1 MYKSLKISGYRGFE
15 SFELKNLGRVN
26 LLVGTN
32 NSGKTSILESI
43 EFLKSTNDLQ
53 IFSDILR
60 RREEWGTSPDDK
72 GYKFGHLLHGRNSE
86 GKIVVEA
93 SHNNTFRSSN
103 WNKKIKI
110 SIEDISKGQF
120 SVEDLKLVGDRG
132 GYLVE
137 VEWSNASQPSRF
149 GVTYEGKVLDRHLQ
163 FRPHPYMKKSV
174 QFLHANGITAREI
187 KRLYDKVVLTE
198 NEKHV
203 ISALNIIEPTIE
215 RIASVGQ
222 VRYQYEKGGS
232 AGIFL
237 KLSDFDQRIPI
248 GSMGDGI
255 WRLLGL
261 ALVLAAASDGVVL
274 IDEID
279 TGLHYSV
286 MRKMWEMVSERSAAL
301 NIQVFATTHSRDCY
315 ESLAEIVEPY
325 SPQTCV
331 AIHRID
337 PNRNSAVSFSDQEVV
352 AAAKRGLEVR

>member
-1 MYKSLKISGYRGFE
+1 MYKSLKISGYRGFD

-43 EFLKSTNDLQ
+43 ELLKSTSNLK
-53 IFSDILR
+53 IFSSILR
-60 RREEWGTSPDDK
+60 RRGEWNASSDDG
-72 GYKFGHLLHGRNSE
+72 GYKFGYLLYGRNPE

-93 SHNNTFRSSN
+93 SHENSLRSLN
-103 WNKKIKI
+103 WNRKVEI
-110 SIEDISKGQF
+110 SIADISNGLFPIEDI
-120 SVEDLKLVGDRG
+120 EIIGDRG
-132 GYLVE
+132 GYLVN
-137 VEWSNASQPSRF
+137 VQWSNASQPRKF
-149 GVTYEGKVLDRHLQ
+149 GVTYEGDIRDPRIH
-163 FRPHPYMKKSV
+163 FRPRPDIQESV
-174 QFLHANGITAREI
+174 QFVHTNGMTAREI
-187 KRLYDKVVLTE
+187 KLLYDEVVLTE

-203 ISALNIIEPTIE
+203 IGALNIIEPTIE
-215 RIASVGQ
+215 RIASVGEA
-222 VRYQYEKGGS
+222 RIPPASSGS

-248 GSMGDGI
+248 GSMGDGM

-279 TGLHYSV
+279 TGMHYSV
-286 MRKMWEMVSERSAAL
+286 MQKMWEMVSERSAAL
-301 NIQVFATTHSRDCY
+301 NVQVFATTHSRDCY
-315 ESLAEIVEPY
+315 ESLAGIAEPN
-325 SPQTCV
+325 SSQTGV

-337 PNRNSAVSFSDQEVV
+337 PNRNCAVSFSDKEIV